1 MGVVPVARPS
11 TELGLRMTWAEMML
25 ATLRLMSS

>member
-1 MGVVPVARPS
+1 MGVEPVARPS
-11 TELGLRMTWAEMML
+11 TQSGFKITWAEMML